1 MLQDTRNMKHLVHH
15 GLGQE
20 RAKQVA
26 DAALKSYAEKFS
38 QYSPR
43 STWASPTRAD
53 IAFSVK
59 GMSLTGALE
68 IRESDFEL
76 DLNVPFMLRPFKGTA
91 LSVIE
96 DEIQKWVAK
105 AKAGGI

>member
-1 MLQDTRNMKHLVHH
+1 MLQDARSMKHLVHH

-26 DAALKSYAEKFS
+26 DSALKSYAEKFS

-43 STWASPTRAD
+43 STWSSPTRAD
-53 IAFSVK
+53 ISFSVK
-59 GMSLTGALE
+59 GMTLNGSLD
-68 IRESDFEL
+68 IKDKDYEL
-76 DLNVPFMLRPFKGTA
+76 DLDVPFLLRPFKGTA

-96 DEIQKWVAK
+96 EEIQKWVSK
-105 AKAGGI
+105 AKSGEV